1 MGADKD
7 IIVALEFGT
16 SAIRGIAGRRKA
28 DGTVQILDI
37 EKENIAN
44 AIQRG
49 VIYNIDKTTQAIT
62 TIVARLNERLN
73 IRVVR
78 AYVGIGGQ
86 SLHTAGNVVSRN
98 METKVK
104 ITPEIV
110 DNLKDNNLTTQYSKS
125 RILEVVPQEYIVG
138 NRTVTDPVGIQSE
151 QIEARFM
158 NVVAKNTLIENIQK
172 CMRMAKIEIVD
183 MLISPLALADALLTD
198 SEKRSGCAMV
208 DFGAGT
214 TTVAIY
220 NGNLLRHLTVIP
232 LGGNNITDDIATG
245 HQMASDEA
253 ETLKRKRG
261 IAYVAAESDNP
272 QMLPISNDR
281 TISENDLLY
290 IIGARQEEI
299 IANVWSH
306 IEPVSDKLLS
316 GIVITGGAAQL
327 KDTPA
332 AIKHFTQ

>member
-110 DNLKDNNLTTQYSKS
+110 DHLKDNNLTTQYIKS
-125 RILEVVPQEYIVG
+125 RILEVVPQ
-138 NRTVTDPVGIQSE
+138 
-151 QIEARFM
+151 
-158 NVVAKNTLIENIQK
+158 
-172 CMRMAKIEIVD
+172 
-183 MLISPLALADALLTD
+183 
-198 SEKRSGCAMV
+198 
-208 DFGAGT
+208 
-214 TTVAIY
+214 
-220 NGNLLRHLTVIP
+220 
-232 LGGNNITDDIATG
+232 
-245 HQMASDEA
+245 
-253 ETLKRKRG
+253 
-261 IAYVAAESDNP
+261 
-272 QMLPISNDR
+272 
-281 TISENDLLY
+281 
-290 IIGARQEEI
+290 
-299 IANVWSH
+299 
-306 IEPVSDKLLS
+306 
-316 GIVITGGAAQL
+316 
-327 KDTPA
+327 
-332 AIKHFTQ
+332 